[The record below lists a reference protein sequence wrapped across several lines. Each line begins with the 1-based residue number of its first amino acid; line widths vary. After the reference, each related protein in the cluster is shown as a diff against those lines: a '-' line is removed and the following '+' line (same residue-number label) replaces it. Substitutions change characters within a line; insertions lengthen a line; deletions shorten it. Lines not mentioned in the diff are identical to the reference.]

1 MYIFTAVDLLAQGKF
16 LVAMDRSLGDTD
28 MFFRWKIHV
37 RKGDQIV
44 THAGQAFGQASSFRA
59 EGHGVLS
66 Q

>member
-1 MYIFTAVDLLAQGKF
+1 MGTIGVSCSRPSCHKGWC
-16 LVAMDRSLGDTD
+16 TD
-28 MFFRWKIHV
+28 MDGYHVHGWKIRV